1 VIVVSSLGS
10 DTSFA
15 CQTVVGVA
23 VVGLGDEV
31 IRDPRP
37 VDVDVDVDVNAA
49 ARLGGVADV
58 VEGNTH
64 AAESVLCHVSD
75 V

>member
-37 VDVDVDVDVNAA
+37 VDVDVDVDAA